1 MECALNAIY
10 FIAKEVFMKLFWIQ
24 RASACGAGAAAM
36 ALLVSCASTTPEP
49 SASSGSER
57 YRCEHGI
64 AFTARF
70 SGESVAIDSTRG
82 YELLFRDAKPV
93 PNPSKPNEYRNPV
106 MSAEFKLGAD
116 GREALLRYP
125 LLPLAV
131 RCVKD
136 F

>member
-1 MECALNAIY
+1 MRTHTD
-10 FIAKEVFMKLFWIQ
+10 KG
-24 RASACGAGAAAM
+24 S
-36 ALLVSCASTTPEP
+36 SSPST
-49 SASSGSER
+49 ER
-57 YRCEHGI
+57 YRCEHGME
-64 AFTARF
+64 FVARF
-70 SGESVAIDSTRG
+70 SGEAVALDTTRG
-82 YELLFRDAKPV
+82 YEMLFRDAAPV
-93 PNPSKPNEYRNPV
+93 PQPPKPHEYRNPV